1 MLSGS
6 LPSGSSFESSRRGL
20 RCRAALTSALSGLAL
35 AVVAPSALAGGRM
48 ILVEPMAG
56 EKVRIDGDLR
66 EWPAKMTELGETVQ
80 GSVSGGEPKAGVV
93 LGYDDT
99 TLYCVLRVTDK
110 KIHRTSAAG
119 PNEDHATLFLAFPK
133 GQTYEIGLY
142 PGDPGKTPGVV
153 KIHGSVAPSAKL
165 VEAPTE
171 KGYDIEAAIP
181 WSAFPEAAR
190 QRVGLRAAVRLTD
203 ADAGGSVKAVIATSG
218 ATAGRALPPFLTS
231 AEAGLDEYLTKEKG
245 LSSNPQREAY
255 GNVSGDGM
263 LERVAVF
270 GPFLAIVGPTFR
282 GGKEFYVG
290 ELGIE
295 DASMVTRLELVDF
308 DGDGHDE
315 IVIQKRFGAKDHYRE
330 VLTVTKIGRDDQ
342 PFQAFAHEVGIK
354 TKDGY
359 IANKVSLRGG
369 GIEIAQG
376 ESDGFDPGTYDEP
389 TPSDMGGTILP
400 WESVKS
406 KSFKWQG
413 DGFKAAGETTW
424 TPKLS
429 AAKGGPAPKAR
440 AADGPAQP
448 PAPRPPTPDE
458 LLDRVY
464 ALYKKDRGTGN
475 ARPRFDFVTDVA
487 GDSGPERVL
496 VHDRD
501 LVVFGKGFRGGTS
514 YAFITIGVADGKDIL
529 DATARDLTGD
539 GKAEIIVRAVLHA
552 KASKAMGGGIV
563 DRYALFVYGVEGDG
577 LVRVFAAETGRA
589 VEKDRVLGSV
599 AFMPGDHGATR
610 IELRP
615 GRAAGWTQKTYP
627 FPEDTTAAGG
637 LEPLLLPW
645 STTSARRYKW
655 DGKAYVAE

>member
-1 MLSGS
+1 MPALPHLTRRS
-6 LPSGSSFESSRRGL
+6 LAPL
-20 RCRAALTSALSGLAL
+20 LALVAALTLPSPAL
-35 AVVAPSALAGGRM
+35 AAGRA
-48 ILVEPMAG
+48 IHVEPMAG
-56 EKVRIDGDLR
+56 EKVRVDGDLR
-66 EWPAKMTELGETVQ
+66 EWPAKMTELGETLQ
-80 GSVSGGEPKAGVV
+80 GSASGGEPKAGVV

-110 KIHRTSAAG
+110 KLVRTAG
-119 PNEDHATLFLAFPK
+119 GGGSDDHATLFLSFPK
-133 GQTYEIGLY
+133 GQTYEIGLF
-142 PGDPGKTPGVV
+142 PGDPGKSPGLV
-153 KIHGSVAPSAKL
+153 KVKGSALASAKL

-203 ADAGGSVKAVIATSG
+203 ADSPGSVKAVLGTSG
-218 ATAGRALPPFLTS
+218 ATAGRALPPLLLS
-231 AEAGLDEYLTKEKG
+231 SEAGLDEYLTKEKSLG
-245 LSSNPQREAY
+245 SNPQRDAY

-308 DGDGHDE
+308 DGDGHEE
-315 IVIQKRFGAKDHYRE
+315 IVIQKRFGAKDQYRE

-354 TKDGY
+354 TKDGS
-359 IANKVSLRGG
+359 IENKVSLKGG
-369 GIEIAQG
+369 VIEIGQG
-376 ESDGFDPGTYDEP
+376 DSDGFDPGTYDEP
-389 TPSDMGGTILP
+389 TPSDMGSALLP

-413 DGFKAAGETTW
+413 DGIKPAGQVTW
-424 TPKLS
+424 TPKVS
-429 AAKGGPAPKAR
+429 AQKGGPAPKAK
-440 AADGPAQP
+440 AEGPAQP
-448 PAPRPPTPDE
+448 APPRPPTADE

-464 ALYKKDRGTGN
+464 ALYKRDRNPGN

-487 GDSGPERVL
+487 GDGGPERVL
-496 VHDRD
+496 VHERD
-501 LVVFGKGFRGGTS
+501 LVVFGKGFRAGTS
-514 YAFITIGVADGKDIL
+514 YAFITVGVPEGKDIV

-539 GKAEIIVRAVLHA
+539 GKAEIIVRGVLHA
-552 KASKAMGGGIV
+552 KASKGLGGGTV
-563 DRYALFVYGVEGDG
+563 DRYAVFVYGVQGDA

-599 AFMPGDHGATR
+599 TFAPGDKGATR
-610 IELRP
+610 IELHP
-615 GRAAGWTQKTYP
+615 GRAIGWNEKTYP
-627 FPEDTTAAGG
+627 FPEDTTTAGG

-645 STTSARRYKW
+645 SSTGARRYKF
-655 DGKAYVAE
+655 DGRAYVAE

>member
-1 MLSGS
+1 MVFVGS
-6 LPSGSSFESSRRGL
+6 RSLRCYSFASAARRGVFVA
-20 RCRAALTSALSGLAL
+20 AALL
-35 AVVAPSALAGGRM
+35 VASPPAFAGGRM
-48 ILVEPMAG
+48 IHVEPMAG
-56 EKVRIDGDLR
+56 EKIRIDGDLR
-66 EWPAKMTELGETVQ
+66 EWPAKLTELGETVQ
-80 GSVSGGEPKAGVV
+80 GSASGGEPKAGVV
-93 LGYDDT
+93 LGYDDSA
-99 TLYCVLRVTDK
+99 LYCVLRVTDK
-110 KIHRTSAAG
+110 KLFRTSAAG
-119 PNEDHATLFLAFPK
+119 ANEDHATLFLAFPK
-133 GQTYEIGLY
+133 GQTYDIGLY
-142 PGDPGKTPGVV
+142 PGDPGKSPGLV
-153 KIHGSVAPSAKL
+153 KLRGSAAPGAKL

-171 KGYDIEAAIP
+171 KGYDIEASIP

-245 LSSNPQREAY
+245 LSSNPQREVY

-270 GPFLAIVGPTFR
+270 GPLLSIVGPGFR

-315 IVIQKRFGAKDHYRE
+315 VVIQKRFGAKDHYRE
-330 VLTVTKIGRDDQ
+330 ILTVTKVGRDDQ
-342 PFQAFAHEVGIK
+342 PFQVFAHEVGLK
-354 TKDGY
+354 TKDGF
-359 IANKVSLRGG
+359 IANKVSIRGG
-369 GIEIAQG
+369 TLEIAQG
-376 ESDGFDPGTYDEP
+376 DSDGFDPGTYDEP

-413 DGFKAAGETTW
+413 DGMKPAGETTW
-424 TPKLS
+424 TPKVT
-429 AAKGGPAPKAR
+429 AAKGGPAAKVR
-440 AADGPAQP
+440 APEGPAQP
-448 PAPRPPTPDE
+448 PAPRPPTSDE

-464 ALYKKDRGTGN
+464 ALYKRDRATGN

-487 GDSGPERVL
+487 GDGGPERVL

-501 LVVFGKGFRGGTS
+501 LVVFGKGFRNGTS
-514 YAFITIGVADGKDIL
+514 YAFITVGVADGKDIL

-539 GKAEIIVRAVLHA
+539 GKAEIIVRGVLHA
-552 KASKAMGGGIV
+552 KASKALGGSAV
-563 DRYALFVYGVEGDG
+563 DRYALFVYGVQGDA

-589 VEKDRVLGSV
+589 VEKDRVLGDV
-599 AFMPGDHGATR
+599 AFTPGERGATR

-615 GRAAGWTQKTYP
+615 GRAFGWTEKTYP
-627 FPEDTTAAGG
+627 FPEDTTTAGG

-645 STTSARRYKW
+645 SATSARRYKW